1 MPGSTVMMLSSP
13 QGIKSAQYRE
23 VRVVANSTNQS
34 FTYGIGCIR
43 CGQTLIAP
51 EWSEYVSEL
60 CVHHAWICDD
70 CGVRFETSDH
80 LHFPEPRRSLQF
92 PLVMNKLGV
101 CDLRE
106 GFAVTRGGS
115 HPSARSK
122 SCT

>member
-1 MPGSTVMMLSSP
+1 
-13 QGIKSAQYRE
+13 
-23 VRVVANSTNQS
+23 VANSTNQS

-92 PLVMNKLGV
+92 PLVMNNLGV
-101 CDLRE
+101 SATC
-106 GFAVTRGGS
+106 VTACRDTWS
-115 HPSARSK
+115 VTPTSAE
-122 SCT
+122 